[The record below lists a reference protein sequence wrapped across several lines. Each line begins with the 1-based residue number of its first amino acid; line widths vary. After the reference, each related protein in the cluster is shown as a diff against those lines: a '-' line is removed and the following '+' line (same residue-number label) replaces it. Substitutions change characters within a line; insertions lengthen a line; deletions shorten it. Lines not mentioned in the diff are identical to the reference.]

1 MYGANNHICF
11 SALCTK
17 EFIVSS
23 SIPNHLLW
31 VEQNVYFP
39 GVTAFFQILY
49 TKTCWGYNAQHCL
62 ITLIEK
68 WKTTVDN
75 WSAFGALLTDLSKTF
90 NCLFHELLIAKL
102 YSYDFDKSSLKF
114 INSYLSNRK
123 QRVKIN
129 DGYSLWRKILFE
141 VPQGSISGPL
151 LFNIFICNMFYFL
164 EYFDIANYADDT
176 TPYCA
181 GKSGEFVDN
190 NLELSLTFLFEWRN
204 NNYMKVNGVTITTW
218 KWMA

>member
-1 MYGANNHICF
+1 M
-11 SALCTK
+11 
-17 EFIVSS
+17 
-23 SIPNHLLW
+23 
-31 VEQNVYFP
+31 
-39 GVTAFFQILY
+39 TAFFQILY
-49 TKTCWGYNAQHCL
+49 TKTCSGYNAQHCL

-68 WKTTVDN
+68 WKKTVDI

-102 YSYDFDKSSLKF
+102 YPYGFDRSSLKL

-129 DGYSLWRKILFE
+129 DGYSLWSKILFE

-176 TPYCA
+176 NPYCA
-181 GKSGEFVDN
+181 RKSGEFVDN

-204 NNYMKVNGVTITTW
+204 NNYMKVNGVTITT
-218 KWMA
+218 